1 MNNFLKTHKHKYQIV
16 VFLVILGL
24 ILSPTFGQAGYY
36 SLKEI
41 VTGRTLLTVDKGGE
55 AWYVWPKDARRYYLG
70 NGQTVMETINKVVV
84 PITNSDLA
92 KIKIGIIQIP
102 SFLDTDGDGL
112 WDKLEQALEMDRF
125 STDTDRDGWPD
136 GEELANGYNPSGVGR
151 PLLDLKVSKKYAG
164 YILLQYQNNGE
175 AWYVW
180 PPDNKRYYLGNGN
193 EAFKILTKLALG
205 ITQAN
210 LNRITLGY
218 SPLPKQPALSQTV
231 NVLLGEYLM
240 YLEEKDIII
249 KKGTDL
255 KIVFNNKGNY
265 THRFEIKK
273 LSAATDYIAAG
284 QSYSL
289 IIPASDFKA
298 GSYVITEFSD
308 TGGDKILTLSFN
320 LQLKN

>member
-1 MNNFLKTHKHKYQIV
+1 MKNFFKIHKHKYQIA

-24 ILSPTFGQAGYY
+24 VVSPTFGQAGYY

-70 NGQTVMETINKVVV
+70 SGQTVMETINKVVV
-84 PITNSDLA
+84 PISNSDLA

-102 SFLDTDGDGL
+102 GFEDTDGDGL
-112 WDKLEQALEMDRF
+112 WNGLEQALDMSRF
-125 STDTDRDGWPD
+125 NADTDGDSWPD
-136 GEELANGYNPSGVGR
+136 GEEIANNYNPSGVGKL
-151 PLLDLKVSKKYAG
+151 PFDLKTSQKYSG
-164 YILLQYQNNGE
+164 YILLQYQNHGE

-180 PPDNKRYYLGNGN
+180 PPDNKRYYLGTNDQ
-193 EAFKILTKLALG
+193 AFKILTKLALG
-205 ITQAN
+205 ITQVN
-210 LNRITLGY
+210 LNRIAVGY
-218 SPLPKQPALSQTV
+218 SPLPKEVALSQTV

-249 KKGTDL
+249 KRGTDL

-273 LSAATDYIAAG
+273 LGATTDYIASG

-289 IIPASDFKA
+289 TIPASDFQT
-298 GSYVITEFSD
+298 GTYVITEFSD
-308 TGGDKILTLSFN
+308 TGGTKILTLSFN